1 MQNPFSHVLIIAD
14 LEGSS
19 GCWSY
24 KASSFLTDEWCR
36 ACLEMSRDVSAV
48 VSALFEA
55 GVKTITI
62 KDFHRTGYNLFPEL
76 IDSRATLVSGYRHG
90 PVPGIGNPHNAQA
103 VMFLGMHA
111 ASGSEG
117 FLAHTLTS
125 RIARLEVNHRLLAE
139 IELFAASLAPWGIR
153 PIFFSGCPVACQQ
166 AEAAIDHIDCFRID
180 KSGGA
185 KNFDARIWRS
195 KLARAA
201 VRSLENHKTVPY
213 APAGP
218 LDAIVTMRDGAAVA
232 AKLARRWRFRQ
243 TGAQIRIQA
252 AGMIDLYLELIKLCY
267 LTPAIEKILPLALMI
282 FNLQG
287 RIGIIRARRR
297 LKRRLQRQ
305 LP

>member
-1 MQNPFSHVLIIAD
+1 MGNRLTRILILAD

-36 ACLEMSRDVSAV
+36 ACLEMSRDISTV
-48 VSALFEA
+48 VSALFKA

-76 IDSRATLVSGYRHG
+76 IDSRATLISGYRRG
-90 PVPGIGNPHNAQA
+90 PVPGIGNPQNAQA

-111 ASGSEG
+111 ASGSDG

-153 PIFFSGCPVACQQ
+153 PVFFSGCPVACKQ
-166 AEAAIDHIDCFRID
+166 ANAVIQNLDCFAID
-180 KSGGA
+180 KSRGID
-185 KNFDARIWRS
+185 KFDYNAWRS
-195 KLARAA
+195 ELAQA
-201 VRSLENHKTVPY
+201 VVKSLTNHRTIPY
-213 APAGP
+213 EPAGP
-218 LDAIVTMRDGAAVA
+218 FNATVTMRKGKDMAT
-232 AKLARRWRFRQ
+232 KLAHRWKFERA
-243 TGAQIRIQA
+243 GAQIQIHSANMEQ
-252 AGMIDLYLELIKLCY
+252 LYLKLIRLCY
-267 LTPAIEKILPLALMI
+267 LTPSIEKMLPLALVA
-282 FNLQG
+282 FNLRG

-297 LKRRLQRQ
+297 LRRWPQR
-305 LP
+305 